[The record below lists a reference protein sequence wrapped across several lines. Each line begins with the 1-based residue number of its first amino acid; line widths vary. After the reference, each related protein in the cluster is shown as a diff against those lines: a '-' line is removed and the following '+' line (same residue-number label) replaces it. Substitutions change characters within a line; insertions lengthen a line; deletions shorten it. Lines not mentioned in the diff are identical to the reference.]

1 MKNKLSRRVVL
12 PFLVGI
18 SIQFGCEKDRSSEI
32 NESRHT
38 MAHEEE
44 RTTLVHLDRHK
55 VFHAGIRVE
64 TVTKKSL
71 SIPLVLTGKVT
82 FNEKRFSDVT
92 ALLGGRVDKVFLY
105 VNDLVNAG
113 DPMIELYSQEYLA
126 MQYEALQAFRRLER
140 ASGDDVASA
149 KSIYESI
156 RNKLL
161 ITGVN
166 ETDVDRLEKTQ
177 VPETHFRVRAPFS
190 GTVLRSEVTL
200 GEMMEKGFELFE
212 IADLTTVWVL
222 ADIYE
227 KDLSLIQNGMPVT
240 VEVVAYPDQFPGR
253 ITTIYSVVDPKS
265 RTVKAR
271 VETPNTEG
279 KLKPG
284 MFCTVNVQ
292 TAMGDETIKIPSSA
306 LLGDTEDHFVF
317 VATSDTTFQRR
328 DIRTGAERRDLT
340 EVLDGLIE
348 GESIVVKG
356 GFFLKSELAK
366 ETFAEEH

>member
-1 MKNKLSRRVVL
+1 
-12 PFLVGI
+12 
-18 SIQFGCEKDRSSEI
+18 
-32 NESRHT
+32 
-38 MAHEEE
+38 
-44 RTTLVHLDRHK
+44 
-55 VFHAGIRVE
+55 
-64 TVTKKSL
+64 
-71 SIPLVLTGKVT
+71 
-82 FNEKRFSDVT
+82 
-92 ALLGGRVDKVFLY
+92 
-105 VNDLVNAG
+105 
-113 DPMIELYSQEYLA
+113 
-126 MQYEALQAFRRLER
+126 MQYEALQAFQRLER

-227 KDLSLIQNGMPVT
+227 KDLSLIQNGMPAT

-271 VETPNTEG
+271 VEAPNTEG
-279 KLKPG
+279 KLKPE

-306 LLGDTEDHFVF
+306 LLGETEDHFVF